1 MENTVANSNNSS
13 HNNSHSNGSA
23 NNHSSKNT
31 STFNSHN
38 NSVHNDSNNHVAEA
52 SNSAALLPQLETIE
66 RMMKLPVVEAA
77 WNQGQDVYGKVKG
90 ELDTQ
95 NNSKLNAKIH
105 NVCAIAHIAKCVV
118 VAEYATI
125 ANGVHIFHDAAFTSW
140 LFYAIFEGFV
150 CLCV

>member
-1 MENTVANSNNSS
+1 MENTGANSNNSS

-90 ELDTQ
+90 EFEIKCKDSQRVYNCTHC
-95 NNSKLNAKIH
+95 K
-105 NVCAIAHIAKCVV
+105 VCCCWRRCDDCKWSAH
-118 VAEYATI
+118 
-125 ANGVHIFHDAAFTSW
+125 FS
-140 LFYAIFEGFV
+140 
-150 CLCV
+150 